1 MALMRFSKEQ
11 ALTINAIHNN
21 FAINENRLFEQNSA
35 QIALLGNAAQQLPK
49 DFFGQW
55 ASEGIEV
62 MRDELVIGSALDI
75 TRSIDMGLYS
85 DYFMTIS
92 DSGDVNKSIDG
103 QSQAKGDQAQFE
115 YHGTPIGITDSTAV
129 FGWKQMKAAT
139 NKGFNLTLPTLRNNQ
154 RKVAESLELDILNGS
169 GIKFGDAEGFGFRN
183 APQRGRVATGVTIQ
197 SLDGKGA
204 KAMAVKIM
212 TTLHTKKFFGAVKV
226 FMNYQDFYYL
236 TTTDYSDLYPS
247 KRAIDGF
254 YEALPANSI
263 VIPSA
268 NIDVDETI
276 TVCNRR
282 DVYEVLNGMPM
293 STIPTVRH
301 GVMDP
306 YEFRVIASQAL
317 QLKYDANGNA
327 GYVHAKKAMPAL

>member
-1 MALMRFSKEQ
+1 MGLMRFTEEQ
-11 ALTINAIHNN
+11 ALTVNAIHNN
-21 FAINENRLFEQNSA
+21 FAINENRLFEANSA
-35 QIALLGNAAQQLPK
+35 QIALMGNAAQQLPK

-55 ASEGIEV
+55 AAEGIEV

-75 TRSIDMGLYS
+75 TRPVDIGLYA

-103 QSQAKGDQAQFE
+103 QSQAKGDQAQFD

-129 FGWKQMKAAT
+129 FGWKQMKAAM

-169 GIKFGDAEGFGFRN
+169 GIKFGDAEGYGFRN
-183 APQRGRVATGVTIQ
+183 HPKRNKVATGVTIQ
-197 SLDGKGA
+197 GIDGKAA
-204 KAMAVKIM
+204 KAMGVKIM
-212 TTLHTKKFFGAVKV
+212 TALHNAKFYSAVKV
-226 FMNYQDFYYL
+226 FMNYQDYYYL
-236 TTTDYSDLYPS
+236 TTTDYSDSYPG
-247 KRAIDGF
+247 KRCIDGF

-263 VIPSA
+263 VIPSS
-268 NIDVDETI
+268 NIEVDEI
-276 TVCNRR
+276 IAVCNRR
-282 DVYEVLNGMPM
+282 DVYELLNGMPM

-327 GYVHAKKAMPAL
+327 GYVHAKKTAPTK